1 MANQFIGQSPDM
13 YDLQRK
19 QALADML
26 MQQSLAPSQTQVIG
40 RTAIPQSPFEGLSKL
55 AQAYASQRLQKQAA
69 EQRQGIQQQGIQD
82 ASKFAAALR
91 GTPAVE
97 AHELPANQQGPTNEA
112 IAAKGPDLAQAM
124 QIAMGSNNPL
134 LQQAGGALLTAQM
147 PKAPKWTPVEQY
159 NRQTGMKEKVLID
172 ENNPQN
178 RLSLG
183 GQEAVKKEVGPA
195 GQVYDPYAVKSGD
208 VIADPNK
215 PFYMGP
221 DGKMIPNQAYQTYE
235 LGKAKAG
242 APSTTVQVQNQMG
255 KSAAE
260 QVGPLLKEGRDSAL
274 GAQQGVS
281 TADRVIKAVSGNALT
296 GPGATFRL
304 KGLQI
309 GQALGVT
316 GANAQE
322 QLLNTRAAIQGLAQS
337 SLAARASLKGQGQ
350 ISDFEGKLL
359 ERAASGSIDDM
370 TAGEIKQLAEVNK
383 RLSQRQIDI
392 HQQNVE
398 KMRKDKTLAPLADLY
413 ELPKVNKIRRFN
425 PATGGFDEVN
435 E

>member
-1 MANQFIGQSPDM
+1 
-13 YDLQRK
+13 
-19 QALADML
+19 
-26 MQQSLAPSQTQVIG
+26 
-40 RTAIPQSPFEGLSKL
+40 
-55 AQAYASQRLQKQAA
+55 
-69 EQRQGIQQQGIQD
+69 
-82 ASKFAAALR
+82 
-91 GTPAVE
+91 
-97 AHELPANQQGPTNEA
+97 
-112 IAAKGPDLAQAM
+112 
-124 QIAMGSNNPL
+124 
-134 LQQAGGALLTAQM
+134 
-147 PKAPKWTPVEQY
+147 
-159 NRQTGMKEKVLID
+159 
-172 ENNPQN
+172 
-178 RLSLG
+178 
-183 GQEAVKKEVGPA
+183 
-195 GQVYDPYAVKSGD
+195 
-208 VIADPNK
+208 
-215 PFYMGP
+215 MGP
-221 DGKMIPNQAYQTYE
+221 DGKMSPNQAYQTYE

-296 GPGATFRL
+296 GPGANFRL

-322 QLLNTRAAIQGLAQS
+322 QLLNTRAVIQGLAQS

-425 PATGGFDEVN
+425 PTTGGFDEVN